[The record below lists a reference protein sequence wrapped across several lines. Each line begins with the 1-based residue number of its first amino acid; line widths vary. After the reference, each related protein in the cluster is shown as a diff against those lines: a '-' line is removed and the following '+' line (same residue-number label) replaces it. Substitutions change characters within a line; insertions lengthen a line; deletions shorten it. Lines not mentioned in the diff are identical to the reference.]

1 MINRDTVGPI
11 FSTKDVLQ
19 LVVLLLIAASYGG
32 VAFWFGCWIINAK
45 F

>member
-11 FSTKDVLQ
+11 FSTKDTLQ
-19 LVVLLLIAASYGG
+19 IAVLLLIAASYCGLILWL
-32 VAFWFGCWIINAK
+32 VCRITNAK